1 MTAPEDHPTWGGKRS
16 KQTGRPPLRKGL
28 KRVHLHCTIDS
39 ATKAKLKA
47 KAKKE
52 AKSVGLVIDDLVKRN

>member
-1 MTAPEDHPTWGGKRS
+1 VTAPEDHPTWGGRRS
-16 KQTGRPPLRKGL
+16 NQTGRPPIRKGV
-28 KRVHLHCTIDS
+28 KRVSLHCMVDS

-52 AKSVGLVIDDLVKRN
+52 DKSVGLVVDDLV

>member
-1 MTAPEDHPTWGGKRS
+1 M
-16 KQTGRPPLRKGL
+16 
-28 KRVHLHCTIDS
+28 VNS

-52 AKSVGLVIDDLVKRN
+52 AKSVGLLIDDLV

>member
-1 MTAPEDHPTWGGKRS
+1 MTAPEDLPTWGGRRS
-16 KQTGRPPLRKGL
+16 NQTGRPPLRKGV
-28 KRVHLHCTIDS
+28 KRVSLHCMVDS

-52 AKSVGLVIDDLVKRN
+52 AKSVGLLIDDLVK